1 MRIKEILEG
10 KSPHPKGSKKYKAHM
25 AAMHASAEPKGKM
38 IKEVVLDEAKR
49 DAGYPDDSVKIGKK
63 HYIIYKDR
71 RDWYGFEVDKEGN
84 QVADAIFDPR
94 KGELKKILLRFQE
107 EVELDEAKNYEI
119 KNGKIHISKANF
131 RKVHK
136 DYKNST
142 KGKERMI
149 ALDPKSGATTSYEVV
164 FEEGKRPHKI
174 IEGETFQLDE
184 AQYYIWQID
193 GNSALV
199 SAVGPDGQPA
209 PKDQA
214 RRINIG
220 QKVLDMSSG
229 MPTLRDKIQMVAIDN
244 QLTGQMVDIQGRVR

>member
-38 IKEVVLDEAKR
+38 IKEVELDEAVKVGDTVTVKLNR
-49 DAGYPDDSVKIGKK
+49 KGREYIEKGKVIKIEKDSIIVKHDFSRTPSRVSMKNIVKE
-63 HYIIYKDR
+63 
-71 RDWYGFEVDKEGN
+71 EVD
-84 QVADAIFDPR
+84 
-94 KGELKKILLRFQE
+94 
-107 EVELDEAKNYEI
+107 LDEAKNYEI

>member
-10 KSPHPKGSKKYKAHM
+10 TSPHPKGSKKYKAHM
-25 AAMHASAEPKGKM
+25 AAIHASAEPKGKM
-38 IKEVVLDEAKR
+38 I
-49 DAGYPDDSVKIGKK
+49 
-63 HYIIYKDR
+63 
-71 RDWYGFEVDKEGN
+71 EG
-84 QVADAIFDPR
+84 D
-94 KGELKKILLRFQE
+94 
-107 EVELDEAKNYEI
+107 
-119 KNGKIHISKANF
+119 
-131 RKVHK
+131 
-136 DYKNST
+136 
-142 KGKERMI
+142 
-149 ALDPKSGATTSYEVV
+149 
-164 FEEGKRPHKI
+164 
-174 IEGETFQLDE
+174 TFQLDE

>member
-10 KSPHPKGSKKYKAHM
+10 KGKLAKSHKNYKKQAAAIAISKKLNADIH
-25 AAMHASAEPKGKM
+25 
-38 IKEVVLDEAKR
+38 
-49 DAGYPDDSVKIGKK
+49 
-63 HYIIYKDR
+63 
-71 RDWYGFEVDKEGN
+71 EG
-84 QVADAIFDPR
+84 D
-94 KGELKKILLRFQE
+94 
-107 EVELDEAKNYEI
+107 
-119 KNGKIHISKANF
+119 
-131 RKVHK
+131 
-136 DYKNST
+136 
-142 KGKERMI
+142 
-149 ALDPKSGATTSYEVV
+149 
-164 FEEGKRPHKI
+164 
-174 IEGETFQLDE
+174 TFQLDE

>member
-1 MRIKEILEG
+1 MKIKEILEG

-38 IKEVVLDEAKR
+38 IKEVVLDEWTVSDVQIAMKMKY
-49 DAGYPDDSVKIGKK
+49 GKI
-63 HYIIYKDR
+63 
-71 RDWYGFEVDKEGN
+71 DKE
-84 QVADAIFDPR
+84 AIE
-94 KGELKKILLRFQE
+94 KLKKIQYKGNVDRNDLVKVGHGKLHVE
-107 EVELDEAKNYEI
+107 SVELDEAKNYEI